1 MVHQFRMCGLGG
13 PRPRRFK
20 SELYK
25 TIKKFGKNLCAIKIL
40 VEKSAHYIAFLYEPH
55 PMEMMIGD
63 IIEGCPKLKTLTLES
78 LVLEGGSDLFI
89 EKNCLETLSE
99 DGKELEILRIIKG
112 HFWDLFDE
120 KEVKEI
126 LPNCNVELKECS
138 FKKRPRVS
146 FYMADSSDTDSD

>member
-1 MVHQFRMCGLGG
+1 MVRQFRMCGLGG

-20 SELYK
+20 SALYN
-25 TIKKFGKNLCAIKIL
+25 TIKEFGKNICAIKIL
-40 VEKSAHYIAFLYEPH
+40 VEKSAYPIEFPVGY
-55 PMEMMIGD
+55 PMEIMIGD

-138 FKKRPRVS
+138 FKKRPGVS
-146 FYMADSSDTDSD
+146 FYMADSSDNDSD

>member
-1 MVHQFRMCGLGG
+1 MWGHQYWCGLGG
-13 PRPRRFK
+13 PRPERFK
-20 SELYK
+20 SALYH
-25 TIKKFGKNLCAIKIL
+25 TIKKFGKNLCVIKIL
-40 VEKSAHYIAFLYEPH
+40 VKKGNRYSSWRE
-55 PMEMMIGD
+55 MIGD

-78 LVLEGGSDLFI
+78 LEGGSGLFI

-146 FYMADSSDTDSD
+146 FYMAGRLQRPRL

>member
-78 LVLEGGSDLFI
+78 LEGGSGLFI
-89 EKNCLETLSE
+89 KKNCLISLSWNE
-99 DGKELEILRIIKG
+99 KELETLRIIKG
-112 HFWDLFDE
+112 HFSDLFDE

-126 LPNCNVELKECS
+126 LPNCNVEIKECL
-138 FKKRPRVS
+138 FKKFQS
-146 FYMADSSDTDSD
+146 

>member
-1 MVHQFRMCGLGG
+1 M
-13 PRPRRFK
+13 
-20 SELYK
+20 LYN
-25 TIKKFGKNLCAIKIL
+25 TIHEFGKNLCGIKIFVENAGELESKL
-40 VEKSAHYIAFLYEPH
+40 VNIF
-55 PMEMMIGD
+55 GD
-63 IIEGCPKLKTLTLES
+63 IFEGCPKLKTLTLES
-78 LVLEGGSDLFI
+78 LEGGSGLFI